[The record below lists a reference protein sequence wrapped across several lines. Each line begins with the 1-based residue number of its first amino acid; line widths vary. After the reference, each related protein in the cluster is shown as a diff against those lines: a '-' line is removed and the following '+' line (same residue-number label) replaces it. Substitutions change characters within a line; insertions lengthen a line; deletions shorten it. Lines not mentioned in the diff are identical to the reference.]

1 MIAVR
6 GSQLFPAP
14 APGTSLLATFKLRV
28 AESGGSAAA
37 WVRHTLCGVR
47 GHAMLRHFESTRL
60 SLQCMNCGVTTPGWT
75 IRARS

>member
-6 GSQLFPAP
+6 ASHVFPAP
-14 APGTSLLATFKLRV
+14 APGTGLLATLKLRV
-28 AESGGSAAA
+28 AESCGSAAA
-37 WVRHTLCGVR
+37 WTRHTLCAVR

-75 IRARS
+75 IRGRS